1 MRPVILAALPPTVE
15 GEAGQ
20 NTIAVTT
27 TYSSSRGGCSDPH
40 QASARSSTSTYL
52 FGSTSAAAC
61 PRWPRLITSMPR
73 PNRFT

>member
-1 MRPVILAALPPTVE
+1 MRPVIVPALAPTAD

-20 NTIAVTT
+20 NAIAGTTI
-27 TYSSSRGGCSDPH
+27 YSSSRAGCSDPH

-73 PNRFT
+73 PNRFM